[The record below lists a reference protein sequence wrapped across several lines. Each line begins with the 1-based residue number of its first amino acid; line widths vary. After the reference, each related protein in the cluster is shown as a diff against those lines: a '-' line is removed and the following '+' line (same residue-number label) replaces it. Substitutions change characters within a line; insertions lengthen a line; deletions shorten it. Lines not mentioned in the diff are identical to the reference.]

1 MGQPEWAAVRPK
13 RKRQHRE
20 ISDLESGSE
29 SEEEEEE
36 GLLQRTGNLLAGTV
50 EKLPGGSLDVRR
62 MRDANSA
69 KRAEA
74 VVRAVEFHPSSSVL
88 LTAGYH
94 KTLDLFQVC
103 WCHRSCLSV
112 RSSKLINVYKKK
124 HYPLLRPYLPLPAP
138 SLLPS
143 SSFYLHPSSIL
154 PPSSYLPSLLL
165 SPLPP
170 PIFPPSSYLPS
181 LHPPRLMVRQ
191 IPYCRVSM
199 LSVFLCVLPTSPAM
213 VKR

>member
-36 GLLQRTGNLLAGTV
+36 EEGLLQRTGNLLASTV

-103 WCHRSCLSV
+103 WSCLSV
-112 RSSKLINVYKKK
+112 RSSKFIV
-124 HYPLLRPYLPLPAP
+124 
-138 SLLPS
+138 
-143 SSFYLHPSSIL
+143 
-154 PPSSYLPSLLL
+154 
-165 SPLPP
+165 
-170 PIFPPSSYLPS
+170 
-181 LHPPRLMVRQ
+181 
-191 IPYCRVSM
+191 
-199 LSVFLCVLPTSPAM
+199 
-213 VKR
+213 